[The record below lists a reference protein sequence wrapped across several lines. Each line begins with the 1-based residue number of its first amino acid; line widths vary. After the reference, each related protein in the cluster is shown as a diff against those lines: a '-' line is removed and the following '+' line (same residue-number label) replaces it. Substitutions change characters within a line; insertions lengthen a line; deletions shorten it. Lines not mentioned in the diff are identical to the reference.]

1 MESEVDRL
9 SGMVDSL
16 LKLTNLEQVPRSD
29 RIKLGEL
36 LHQAAEDV
44 SPLAAKKGIAIL
56 VEASLARSPAAEA
69 APPGTVQSGGKCGQI
84 RAGWRTDTA
93 LCGVEWSRYCHH
105 RGQSGTLYPPE
116 LRERI
121 FEPSFGRIAAPGE
134 LGGCRPGA
142 GPGPGHCRNPRRQRM
157 GGGKSG
163 WLESIFWS
171 GFRQYV
177 HEGEPSFPAM
187 LL

>member
-56 VEASLARSPAAEA
+56 SNTGRMADRHGSVRS
-69 APPGTVQSGGKCGQI
+69 
-84 RAGWRTDTA
+84 
-93 LCGVEWSRYCHH
+93 
-105 RGQSGTLYPPE
+105 
-116 LRERI
+116 
-121 FEPSFGRIAAPGE
+121 
-134 LGGCRPGA
+134 
-142 GPGPGHCRNPRRQRM
+142 
-157 GGGKSG
+157 
-163 WLESIFWS
+163 
-171 GFRQYV
+171 
-177 HEGEPSFPAM
+177 
-187 LL
+187 